1 MHALRTNAMPYE
13 EDNDIFGDENLQV
26 YARYSFDPKANRGFM
41 EISVVK
47 LKVTLDEGPRS
58 KDQ

>member
-1 MHALRTNAMPYE
+1 MPYE

-26 YARYSFDPKANRGFM
+26 YARYNFYPKADRGFM

>member
-1 MHALRTNAMPYE
+1 MPYE